1 MSDKLVVNSIVIVE
15 EFVVNIYWLFIFFE
29 LEIKLCLKSIILLF
43 NNLFNNLVFWGYW
56 MV

>member
-15 EFVVNIYWLFIFFE
+15 EFVVNIYLLFIFFE

-43 NNLFNNLVFWGYW
+43 NNLFNNLVF
-56 MV
+56 